1 MEWTDV
7 KARVRCAFNAL
18 EHQDLHL
25 LENDAHERTI
35 CARLA
40 DHLRSVFPGYHV
52 DVEYNRHC
60 MDPKTIEVNPERDEQ
75 FVYPDVIVHHRG
87 NDDSNLLV
95 MELKKSTNPESR
107 DPDRRKLNHLVE
119 QYGYKFAVLVDL
131 PIGGDLITT
140 PRPWPVCR
148 IHPSSPR
155 AT

>member
-1 MEWTDV
+1 MS
-7 KARVRCAFNAL
+7 ARSAL
-18 EHQDLHL
+18 
-25 LENDAHERTI
+25 AWPCI
-35 CARLA
+35 C
-40 DHLRSVFPGYHV
+40 SPFFSGYDV
-52 DVEYNRHC
+52 DVECNRHR
-60 MDPKTIEVNPERDEQ
+60 MDPKTIEVNPEGGEQ
-75 FVYPDVIVHHRG
+75 FVDPDVIVHHRG

-131 PIGGDLITT
+131 PVGGDLMTT

-148 IHPSSPR
+148 IHPSNTP